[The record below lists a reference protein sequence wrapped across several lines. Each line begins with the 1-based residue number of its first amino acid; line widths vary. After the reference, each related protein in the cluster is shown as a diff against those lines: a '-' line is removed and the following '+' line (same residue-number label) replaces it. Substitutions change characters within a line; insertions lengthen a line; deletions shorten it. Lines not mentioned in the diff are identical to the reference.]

1 MPTRLY
7 PEDAGSAES
16 IDSSSVERRRGRIV
30 VKVNINANSNLA
42 SWHFACTHA
51 SELPAAQQ
59 QALQELGCSGRVF
72 MYVAAHTLTPH
83 LSTKNVLHISLVYLQ
98 IARHQAE

>member
-1 MPTRLY
+1 
-7 PEDAGSAES
+7 
-16 IDSSSVERRRGRIV
+16 
-30 VKVNINANSNLA
+30 VNINANSNLA

-83 LSTKNVLHISLVYLQ
+83 LEH
-98 IARHQAE
+98 